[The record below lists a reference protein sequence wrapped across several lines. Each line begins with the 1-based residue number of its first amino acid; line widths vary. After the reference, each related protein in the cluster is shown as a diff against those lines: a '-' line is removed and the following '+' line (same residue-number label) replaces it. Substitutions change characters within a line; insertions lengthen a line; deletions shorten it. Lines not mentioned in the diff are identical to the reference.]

1 MPNVKIMAETLVPA
15 IELKRAGKLDLL
27 VSFLNIDTN
36 APGVVRIP
44 HDAPDDAM
52 VIAGI
57 KAELAKPKARIGKT
71 LSV

>member
-1 MPNVKIMAETLVPA
+1 MPNIKIMQETLVPA
-15 IELKRAGKLDLL
+15 TALKRAGKMDTLI
-27 VSFLNIDTN
+27 SFLNLDTN
-36 APGVVRIP
+36 VPRIVRIE

-57 KAELAKPKARIGKT
+57 KAELAKPLARIGKT